1 MEPLVVN
8 VREAGRL
15 LAVSPY
21 TIRRM
26 LRDGRLVPVR
36 CGRRLL
42 VDLEALKVYVAENR
56 DYSTKPLTNA

>member
-15 LAVSPY
+15 LAVSHY

-26 LRDGRLVPVR
+26 LRDGRLAPVR
-36 CGRRLL
+36 VGRRVL
-42 VDLEALKVYVAENR
+42 VSLGSLEAFTRPNNP
-56 DYSTKPLTNA
+56 TKPLTNA